1 MKAFALLMLVGC
13 FVLVLALAAD
23 EGSSVDDLLEDN
35 YKDMYDEEDND
46 GTV

>member
-1 MKAFALLMLVGC
+1 MKILALLMLIGS
-13 FVLVLALAAD
+13 FVLVFALAAD